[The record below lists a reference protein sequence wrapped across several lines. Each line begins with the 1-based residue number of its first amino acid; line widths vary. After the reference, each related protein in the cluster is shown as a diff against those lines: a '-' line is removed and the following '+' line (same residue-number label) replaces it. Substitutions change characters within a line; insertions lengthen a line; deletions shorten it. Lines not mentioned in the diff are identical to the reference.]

1 MGDSPYNV
9 AALGRFAPEMNRRG
23 GAPFW
28 NVPRPTT
35 RTYVS
40 LFVQL
45 PEIPLAVSITTRLF
59 SPEA

>member
-1 MGDSPYNV
+1 MGDSPYHV
-9 AALGRFAPEMNRRG
+9 AALGRFALEMNRRG

-35 RTYVS
+35 GTYV
-40 LFVQL
+40 LPFVQL
-45 PEIPLAVSITTRLF
+45 TEIPLAVSVTTRLF